1 MGTVS
6 NDDIN
11 ILKLAKFL
19 MKLNS
24 DLANIG

>member
-1 MGTVS
+1 MNTVS
-6 NDDIN
+6 NDEIN

-19 MKLNS
+19 MKFNS